1 MANVRNPFERQHI
14 ANLAAYVRMI
24 DEIFRQATQEAA
36 SIGAMVQNIGFD
48 ESDLFSFEKYPYTK
62 ARIDRLM
69 SGLAGGV
76 QTTIV
81 NGINAEWTLANNKNS
96 ELARRVFGDSIGRL
110 TQAQYRRYFSTNDAA
125 REAFLARKEQGLN
138 LSERVWNYAN
148 GFKSD
153 MELGLDVGIRN
164 GVSADEMSR
173 ELRQYLRHPDKLFRR
188 VRDEHGDLVL
198 SKRAQDFHP
207 GQGVYRSSY
216 MNARRLT
223 ATETNIAYRT
233 ADYERAQQLDFI
245 VGIEV
250 KLSNNHNCKGVPAGM
265 FYDICDELQGR
276 YPKDFKF
283 TGWHPHCYDDK
294 SEVYTKDGWKLFKD
308 VKDDDLILSLN
319 QNTRDLEY
327 VGILLNIKRQHKGRM
342 IHFHNRS
349 YSQLVTP
356 EHEVL
361 CVSKQDGRTFRRIK
375 AEECG
380 NSQPI
385 YRSSEWKGRKIAKVI
400 VGKHNVKY
408 EHFARF
414 MGYWLSDGSLGHK
427 YAIAIAQQD
436 DDRSRIYDCIAA
448 MGMNPRYNG
457 GKIEFNDKEWYEYLR
472 QFGKSAEKFVPK
484 EIKESDKDGI
494 KVFLDAFISCDGHV
508 RKAKPFVGNRGS
520 LCVPTEDERVYFT
533 TSVRMADDIG
543 ELILKTGHRP
553 SFKVNHTGG
562 RKQVFRN
569 GEYTINHDVIVISEC
584 RSQCATQYKK
594 DIVDY
599 DGMVYDLTLE
609 QNNTMYIRREGKC
622 FWGSNCRCHVETIL
636 KTEEELMAENR
647 AILNG
652 EDPSQE
658 SVNRVADVPQNFK
671 EWLEENKERAAKHYS
686 MPYFIKDNRKYIPAA
701 IASNYGSKLPYD
713 TLAEYTAAMMYNK
726 KHAGFSAAIIANNRE
741 LSQELPVVQGK
752 IMNITEAN
760 EGKCNPMY
768 GSDNYEELGYRHN
781 CQTCTVTYELRRR
794 GFDVK
799 AKPNPLLKGY
809 NDYRD
814 FDQFAVRNGVDW
826 TKRFLNTDGKPA
838 AYTWSYDHG
847 VKGTAMSKAMFIEN
861 QTQAPGRYEVY
872 CEWKKGGAHVYIV
885 ERTKE
890 GELLWYDPQTKK
902 KGSVL
907 DFFDTH
913 IKPAKHTMMAVL
925 RIDDKLINPKFAPRF
940 LKASQ

>member
-1 MANVRNPFERQHI
+1 MANVKDPFERQHI

-96 ELARRVFGDSIGRL
+96 ELARRVFGDNIGRL
-110 TQAQYRRYFSTNDAA
+110 TQSQYRRYFSTNDAA

-283 TGWHPHCYDDK
+283 TGWHP
-294 SEVYTKDGWKLFKD
+294 F
-308 VKDDDLILSLN
+308 
-319 QNTRDLEY
+319 
-327 VGILLNIKRQHKGRM
+327 
-342 IHFHNRS
+342 
-349 YSQLVTP
+349 
-356 EHEVL
+356 
-361 CVSKQDGRTFRRIK
+361 
-375 AEECG
+375 
-380 NSQPI
+380 
-385 YRSSEWKGRKIAKVI
+385 
-400 VGKHNVKY
+400 
-408 EHFARF
+408 
-414 MGYWLSDGSLGHK
+414 
-427 YAIAIAQQD
+427 
-436 DDRSRIYDCIAA
+436 
-448 MGMNPRYNG
+448 
-457 GKIEFNDKEWYEYLR
+457 
-472 QFGKSAEKFVPK
+472 
-484 EIKESDKDGI
+484 
-494 KVFLDAFISCDGHV
+494 
-508 RKAKPFVGNRGS
+508 
-520 LCVPTEDERVYFT
+520 
-533 TSVRMADDIG
+533 
-543 ELILKTGHRP
+543 
-553 SFKVNHTGG
+553 
-562 RKQVFRN
+562 
-569 GEYTINHDVIVISEC
+569 
-584 RSQCATQYKK
+584 
-594 DIVDY
+594 
-599 DGMVYDLTLE
+599 
-609 QNNTMYIRREGKC
+609 
-622 FWGSNCRCHVETIL
+622 CRCHVETIL
-636 KTEEELMAENR
+636 KTEDELMAENR

-652 EDPSQE
+652 EEPSQE

-701 IASNYGSKLPYD
+701 IVSNYGSKLPYD

-726 KHAGFSAAIIANNRE
+726 KHAGFSAEIIANNRE

-760 EGKCNPMY
+760 EGKCNPMF
-768 GSDNYEELGYRHN
+768 GSENYDELGYRHN
-781 CQTCTVTYELRRR
+781 CQTCTMTYELRRR
-794 GFDVK
+794 GFNVE
-799 AKPNPLLKGY
+799 AKPNPVMKGY
-809 NDYRD
+809 KKRRD
-814 FDQFAVRNGVDW
+814 FDKYCADRGTNWMQRY
-826 TKRFLNTDGKPA
+826 LNTDGTPA
-838 AYTWSYDHG
+838 TYTFSTG
-847 VKGTAMSKAMFIEN
+847 KGLRDTGFSKSKFIEDL
-861 QTQAPGRYEVY
+861 TREEGRYEVY
-872 CEWKKGGAHVYIV
+872 CRWKTHPDDAHVFIV
-885 ERTKE
+885 ERTSS
-890 GELLWYDPQTKK
+890 GELIWYDPQSGK
-902 KGSVL
+902 KGGVL
-907 DFFDTH
+907 DFYDSH
-913 IKPAKHTMMAVL
+913 IIPMDHTMIGVL
-925 RIDDKLINPKFAPRF
+925 RIDEKLINPKFAQRF
-940 LKASQ
+940 LKGTS